1 MKAIF
6 KKAVPVL
13 AKLEQAGF
21 EAYFVGG
28 SVRDTL
34 LGREVADID
43 IATSAFPEEVKQ
55 IFTRTFDTGIEHGTV
70 SVLEAGE
77 IYEITTFR
85 TEGTYADFRRPD
97 EVVFIRSLE
106 KDLERR
112 DFTMNAI
119 AMGLDGRFIDP
130 FCGQQDMKNK
140 QIRAVGQPWE
150 RFHEDALRMM
160 RGVRFV
166 SQLDFSLEKDT
177 YEAMQQNIALLKNI
191 AVERIAVEF
200 VKLMKGEAVKTALPL
215 VEELEMLPYLPGFVG
230 QNAAIQR
237 LASWDLAAARDDET
251 IWFIVVLA
259 VMPENVGNF
268 LRAWKLPNKLIR
280 EVSKAYD
287 LADKRVWSDY
297 ELFATGTHTV
307 ALVEKA
313 RFIQTGETEWTAL
326 HERFD
331 GLPVQS
337 RSEIQASGDDIMA
350 WTDKKGGPW
359 LKDLLAR
366 LDQAIIEGEIRN
378 TQSEIKG
385 WVEHVINES
394 A

>member
-28 SVRDTL
+28 SVRDTI

-55 IFTRTFDTGIEHGTV
+55 IFPRTFDTGIEHGTV
-70 SVLEAGE
+70 SVKEAGE
-77 IYEITTFR
+77 IYEVTTFR
-85 TEGTYADFRRPD
+85 TEGSYADFRRPD

-130 FCGQQDMKNK
+130 FHGKDDMKK
-140 QIRAVGQPWE
+140 EQIRAVGQPWE

-166 SQLDFSLEKDT
+166 SQLHFELEKHT
-177 YEAMQQNIALLKNI
+177 YEAMQQNVALLENI

-200 VKLMKGEAVKTALPL
+200 IKLMKGEAVQAGLGLL
-215 VEELEMLPYLPGFVG
+215 VDLKMLPFLPGFSG
-230 QNAAIQR
+230 EEKAIATLQKWH
-237 LASWDLAAARDDET
+237 LDQASDDT
-251 IWFIVVLA
+251 IIWFAVVLA
-259 VMPENVGNF
+259 VRPNNVTSF
-268 LRAWKLPNKLIR
+268 LRAWKLPNKLMR
-280 EVSKAYD
+280 DVATAYG
-287 LADKRVWSDY
+287 LAEKTTWTDY
-297 ELFATGTHTV
+297 ELFETGEETV
-307 ALVEKA
+307 ALIEKGWLI
-313 RFIQTGETEWTAL
+313 RTGKTNWETL
-326 HERFD
+326 QERFEA
-331 GLPVQS
+331 LPIKS
-337 RSEIQASGDDIMA
+337 RKAIQVSGNDIMA
-350 WTDKKGGPW
+350 WTGKTGGPW
-359 LKDLLAR
+359 LKEALAK
-366 LDQAIIEGEIRN
+366 LDEAIVTGAIANIPE
-378 TQSEIKG
+378 EIKG
-385 WVEHVINES
+385 WVNDVIK
-394 A
+394 